1 MMEWFDSVSNILSL
15 LFGGSVISIFTW
27 KIARRK
33 ANAEATQAEIE
44 AAKAK
49 QDYYQQMMEDLSKDR
64 DYWKHSYEE
73 MRAIIRKYDERIA
86 ELERQV
92 ARNSRQVANMRP
104 FACGNLRCKVRQHVV
119 ISDNGDV
126 QSDEEMKN

>member
-1 MMEWFDSVSNILSL
+1 MEWFDSISNILSL

-73 MRAIIRKYDERIA
+73 MRDIIRKYDERIA
-86 ELERQV
+86 ELEQNVTSLLEASPQDAPAHTLPPHYMPERY
-92 ARNSRQVANMRP
+92 
-104 FACGNLRCKVRQHVV
+104 
-119 ISDNGDV
+119 
-126 QSDEEMKN
+126 

>member
-1 MMEWFDSVSNILSL
+1 MMEWFESVSNILSL

-33 ANAEATQAEIE
+33 ANAEAAQAEIE

-73 MRAIIRKYDERIA
+73 MRDIIRKYDERIA

-104 FACGNLRCKVRQHVV
+104 FVCGNLQCKVRQHVV

-126 QSDEEMKN
+126 QSDENNHE

>member
-1 MMEWFDSVSNILSL
+1 MMEWFESVSNILSL

-73 MRAIIRKYDERIA
+73 MRDIIRKYDERIA

-104 FACGNLRCKVRQHVV
+104 FVCGNLQCKVRQHVV

-126 QSDEEMKN
+126 QSDENNHE